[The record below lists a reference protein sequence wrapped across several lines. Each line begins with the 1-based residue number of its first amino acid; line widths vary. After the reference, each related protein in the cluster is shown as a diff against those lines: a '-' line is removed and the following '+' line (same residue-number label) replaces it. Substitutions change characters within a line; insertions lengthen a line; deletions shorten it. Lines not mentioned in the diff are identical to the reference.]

1 MADRARLEPRLA
13 SLDVMRGVTVVGMI
27 VVNTAA
33 YLKALGG
40 GYDAWPALLHSE
52 WAGFTAADAV
62 FPAFIFMAGVS
73 IPLAMRDQNG
83 LDPRQAGRVGAR
95 TLRLVLWGLL
105 ISNLYFLA
113 DPAANPFRP
122 MGVLQR
128 IGLCYGAGALLYLA
142 AGWRARAVLAAGL
155 LLAYWPLCLLP
166 SPDGTP
172 SDLHLAGADFVAW
185 FDRAVL
191 GGHAFVRGPLGF
203 DPEGLLS
210 TLPAIAQCLLGVLAG
225 ERLLGR
231 KTDTATSLRLAV
243 AGATLLVLGLGW
255 SLAFPPVKAI
265 WTSSYVLVS
274 SGAALVVL
282 SACHWLFDV
291 KDQRG
296 PVALFFTAFGLNAI
310 FAYVLHE
317 LASIAVAGQWM
328 RVPFYLALPCA
339 GPQVATLLCV
349 AIFVAMIWLAV
360 EYLRRRGWVIKV

>member
-1 MADRARLEPRLA
+1 MAGKDRLA
-13 SLDVMRGVTVVGMI
+13 SLDVMRGLTVVGMI

-40 GYDAWPALLHSE
+40 GYGAWPVLLHSE

-73 IPLAMRDQNG
+73 IPLALRDKPT
-83 LDPRQAGRVGAR
+83 LDARQAGRIGAR
-95 TLRLVLWGLL
+95 TFRLIGWGLM

-128 IGLCYGAGALLYLA
+128 IGLCYGASALLYLA
-142 AGWRARAVLAAGL
+142 SGWRTRAILAAVV

-172 SDLHLAGADFVAW
+172 TDLRLAGADFTAW

-191 GGHAFVRGPLGF
+191 DGHAFVRGPLGF

-210 TLPAIAQCLLGVLAG
+210 TLPAVAQCLMGVLTG
-225 ERLLGR
+225 EWLLRR
-231 KTDTATSLRLAV
+231 KADSATSLRLAGG
-243 AGATLLVLGLGW
+243 GAALLVLGLGW

-265 WTSSYVLVS
+265 WTSSYVLIS
-274 SGAALVVL
+274 SGAAMLAL
-282 SACHWLFDV
+282 ALCHWLCDV
-291 KDQRG
+291 KGWRG
-296 PVALFFTAFGLNAI
+296 PAAAFFTAFGLNAI

-328 RVPFYLALPCA
+328 RLPFRLALPYA
-339 GPQVATLLCV
+339 GPELATLLCV
-349 AIFVAMIWLAV
+349 AIFVAMIWVPV

>member
-1 MADRARLEPRLA
+1 MAGKDRLT
-13 SLDVMRGVTVVGMI
+13 SLDVMRGLTVVGMI

-52 WAGFTAADAV
+52 WAGFTIADAV
-62 FPAFIFMAGVS
+62 FPAFVFMAGVS
-73 IPLAMRDQNG
+73 IPLALRDPSG
-83 LDPRQAGRVGAR
+83 LDARQAAHIGVRS
-95 TLRLVLWGLL
+95 LRLIGWGLL

-113 DPAANPFRP
+113 DPTANPFRP

-128 IGLCYGAGALLYLA
+128 IGLCYGASALLYLA
-142 AGWRARAVLAAGL
+142 VRWRTRAALAAIV

-172 SDLHLAGADFVAW
+172 TDLHLAGADFVAW
-185 FDRAVL
+185 FDRTVL

-210 TLPAIAQCLLGVLAG
+210 TLPAIAQCLLGVLTG
-225 ERLLGR
+225 EWLLQR
-231 KTDTATSLRLAV
+231 KPDAATSLRLAA
-243 AGATLLVLGLGW
+243 AGAALLTLGLAW
-255 SLAFPPVKAI
+255 SLVFPPVKAI

-274 SGAALVVL
+274 SGVALLVL
-282 SACHWLFDV
+282 AACHWLFDV
-291 KDQRG
+291 KGWRG
-296 PVALFFTAFGLNAI
+296 PAAVFFTAFGLNAV

-328 RVPFYLALPCA
+328 RVPFRLVLPYA
-339 GPQVATLLCV
+339 GPELATLVCV
-349 AIFVAMIWLAV
+349 AIFVAMIWLPV
-360 EYLRRRGWVIKV
+360 EYLRRRGWIIKV

>member
-1 MADRARLEPRLA
+1 MADKTRLA
-13 SLDVMRGVTVVGMI
+13 SLDVMRGLTVVGMI

-40 GYDAWPALLHSE
+40 GYDAWPMLLHSE
-52 WAGFTAADAV
+52 WAGFTVADAV
-62 FPAFIFMAGVS
+62 FPAFIVMAGVS
-73 IPLAMRDQNG
+73 IPLALRDSSG
-83 LDPRQAGRVGAR
+83 LDTRQAGRIGAR
-95 TLRLVLWGLL
+95 TLRLIGWGLL

-128 IGLCYGAGALLYLA
+128 IGLCYGASALLYLA
-142 AGWRARAVLAAGL
+142 TGWRTRAMLAAAV

-172 SDLHLAGADFVAW
+172 TDLRLAGADFVAW

-210 TLPAIAQCLLGVLAG
+210 TPPAIAQCLLGVLAG
-225 ERLLGR
+225 EWLLSR
-231 KTDTATSLRLAV
+231 KPDSATSLRLA
-243 AGATLLVLGLGW
+243 APGAVLLVLGLAW
-255 SLAFPPVKAI
+255 SLVFPPIKAI
-265 WTSSYVLVS
+265 WTSSYVLVA
-274 SGAALVVL
+274 SGLALLVFA
-282 SACHWLFDV
+282 ACHWLCDV
-291 KDQRG
+291 RGWRG
-296 PVALFFTAFGLNAI
+296 PAAIFFTAFGLNAV

-328 RVPFYLALPCA
+328 RFPLHLVLPYA
-339 GPQVATLLCV
+339 GAELATLVCV
-349 AIFVAMIWLAV
+349 AIFVAMIWLPV
-360 EYLRRRGWVIKV
+360 EYLRRRGWIIKV

>member
-1 MADRARLEPRLA
+1 MADKARLA
-13 SLDVMRGVTVVGMI
+13 SLDVMRGLTVVGMI

-33 YLKALGG
+33 YLKSLGG
-40 GYDAWPALLHSE
+40 GYDAWPILLHSE

-73 IPLAMRDQNG
+73 IPLALRDKPA
-83 LDPRQAGRVGAR
+83 LDARQAGRIGAR
-95 TLRLVLWGLL
+95 FLRLILWGLL

-128 IGLCYGAGALLYLA
+128 VGLCYGAAALLYLA
-142 AGWRARAVLAAGL
+142 SGRRTRAVIAIAL
-155 LLAYWPLCLLP
+155 LIAYWPLCLFP

-172 SDLHLAGADFVAW
+172 TDLYKAGADFVAW
-185 FDRAVL
+185 VDRAVL
-191 GGHAFVRGPLGF
+191 DDHAFARGPLGF

-210 TLPAIAQCLLGVLAG
+210 TLPAVAQCLLGVLTG
-225 ERLLGR
+225 EWLLKR
-231 KTDTATSLRLAV
+231 KAEATTSLRLAV
-243 AGATLLVLGLGW
+243 AGAALLALGLAW

-265 WTSSYVLVS
+265 WTSSYVLIS
-274 SGAALVVL
+274 SGVAVL
-282 SACHWLFDV
+282 LLATCHWLLDV
-291 KDQRG
+291 KGWRG
-296 PVALFFTAFGLNAI
+296 PSAAFFTAFGLNAI

-328 RVPFYLALPCA
+328 RVPFRLALPYA
-339 GPQVATLLCV
+339 GPELATLVCV
-349 AIFVAMIWLAV
+349 AIFVAMVWVPV